1 MSNTERRRIT
11 LAVGAA
17 AGGLLAAAFLPIA
30 IAVADEEIYVPDPT
44 TFDPTQV
51 VGFPPFSP
59 QELMGTEQW
68 SVIDLT
74 TNQVEA
80 LDAFSGVDTHT
91 VFGPLINDDFASTLG
106 SSVDLA
112 NFGGGWE
119 NEWVDVAVG
128 ADAGASD
135 LLITPFGD
143 FDLFG
148 PFAF

>member
-1 MSNTERRRIT
+1 MSNTERRLIT

-17 AGGLLAAAFLPIA
+17 AGALLAAAFLPIA

-51 VGFPPFSP
+51 MGFPPFSP

-91 VFGPLINDDFASTLG
+91 VFGPLINDDFATTLG

-119 NEWVDVAVG
+119 NEWVDVTVG